1 MKILFKI
8 CLATLLMMATVAC
21 QDYMK
26 DPSDLTGIIQTKSN
40 ASTLEAFDYYW
51 YKGKKIKI
59 RRLTNKSYLLFR
71 SADRETILSSLHN
84 MGITVNPS
92 KIQEYLCGGTDHS
105 GDAAKSFIG
114 CEWAEVDINDKS
126 ALAIP
131 GVLYAAPYYSGSD
144 GYEFP
149 LTNIAYVCLKNPG
162 DIKLL
167 EDISKEHN
175 IGIIGKIPA
184 IPNLYIVACT
194 KESKG
199 NALEIAN
206 YLYESN
212 RFKYTDPGFMSAR
225 ICCTNDFYF
234 QNQWNL
240 ENTGQFGSAYYGIDI
255 KYHNAMSLI
264 PSSSN
269 IIVGLVDYG
278 VELTHP
284 DLSVYPFSWD
294 SYSSSS
300 PSSIYSD
307 HGTQMAGII
316 SAITNN
322 TEGVAGI
329 APVQVMSLSN
339 MFRNGNYILGEL
351 AASITTAVN
360 QGASVINN
368 SWVSTQSNTI
378 SEAIEYAVNNG
389 RNGLGC
395 VVVFS
400 SGNYYTTGDTLSS
413 SISFP
418 ANYTPNDDVIAVGAI
433 SYNGQR
439 KTFSSPDGEYSW
451 GSKYGTG
458 LDIVAPGVRIP
469 TTDTSSS
476 YTLYSNGTSAA
487 AAHVSAVAAL
497 ILSIN
502 PNLTY
507 KSVAYIIE
515 QTAQK
520 FPGYIF
526 TYTGTLGG
534 TFNSEV
540 GHGLLNAYA
549 ALSATQP
556 VSRTLNLGFSYINGD
571 TGVNADCYGY
581 YGYTLSPHQS
591 QRYQVTNFTGHTFTQ
606 SISVD
611 NNHTIELDEEPR
623 GDYTISG
630 EGTSNLEVTYYLS
643 TSGAVV
649 NNLILKFSVN

>member
-1 MKILFKI
+1 
-8 CLATLLMMATVAC
+8 MMAAVAC

-40 ASTLEAFDYYW
+40 APTLEAYDYYW
-51 YKGKKIKI
+51 YKGEKIKI

-84 MGITVNPS
+84 MGIAVNPS

-300 PSSIYSD
+300 PSSIHSD

-339 MFRNGNYILGEL
+339 LFGLDANILGHL
-351 AASITTAVN
+351 ASSITVAVDH
-360 QGASVINN
+360 GASVINN
-368 SWVSTQSNTI
+368 SWESDPCNCITD
-378 SEAIEYAVNNG
+378 AIENAVHNG

-400 SGNYYTTGDTLSS
+400 SGNYNNIDTVSS
-413 SISFP
+413 PISFP

-439 KTFSSPDGEYSW
+439 KTFSSPDGENLW

-469 TTDTSSS
+469 TTYPSSS
-476 YTLYSNGTSAA
+476 YTMYSNGTSAA

-497 ILSIN
+497 ILTRIPSYTYRQVASII
-502 PNLTY
+502 
-507 KSVAYIIE
+507 K

-520 FPGYIF
+520 LPSY
-526 TYTGTLGG
+526 TYDYLGW
-534 TFNSEV
+534 NSEV
-540 GHGLLNAYA
+540 GYGLLDAYA
-549 ALSATQP
+549 ALSATLP
-556 VSRTLNLGFSYINGD
+556 VSRTLNLGFKYNDGD
-571 TGVNADCYGY
+571 PSVNADCYGY
-581 YGYTLSPHQS
+581 YGYTLSLGQS

-606 SISVD
+606 TISVD
-611 NNHTIELDEEPR
+611 NNHTIELEEEPR

-630 EGTSNLEVTYYLS
+630 EGTSNLEVTYFLS

-649 NNLILKFSVN
+649 NDLILKFIVN